1 MASPQLRPKTRVLV
15 PRDWSSESAAL
26 RLLSAERPEEIFPI
40 LLEEIVKLGFA
51 RALVLEVDFETGEI
65 KPAASLNCD
74 KAYLNRFR
82 TSLWASENPVVS
94 ALQNLQPSNL
104 DALHGFG
111 DSWYAYPMIYRSST
125 RCWEAERE
133 RRQDCLAIQNSRV
146 TRKLQFEDQV
156 CAACGMQA
164 YATLVLAQLHKNTS
178 EAHPEQL
185 RALAARA
192 NGYLSR
198 LFKVEHYYNR
208 MRDME
213 VTITRLQAVMQ
224 SMA

>member
-51 RALVLEVDFETGEI
+51 HALVLEVDFETGEI

-74 KAYLNRFR
+74 KACLHKLR

-111 DSWYAYPMIYRSST
+111 DTTGFS
-125 RCWEAERE
+125 
-133 RRQDCLAIQNSRV
+133 
-146 TRKLQFEDQV
+146 
-156 CAACGMQA
+156 
-164 YATLVLAQLHKNTS
+164 LAQ
-178 EAHPEQL
+178 
-185 RALAARA
+185 R
-192 NGYLSR
+192 
-198 LFKVEHYYNR
+198 
-208 MRDME
+208 E
-213 VTITRLQAVMQ
+213 VR
-224 SMA
+224 